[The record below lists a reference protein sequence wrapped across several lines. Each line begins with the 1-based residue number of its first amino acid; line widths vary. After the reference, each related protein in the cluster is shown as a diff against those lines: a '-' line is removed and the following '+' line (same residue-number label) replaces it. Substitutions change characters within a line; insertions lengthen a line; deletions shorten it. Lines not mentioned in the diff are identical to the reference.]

1 MDAVTAGHITGS
13 VVSPTVA
20 GLHHLEFYVADLER
34 TAAFWGG
41 LLAKFGYEPF
51 QEWDE
56 GISFR
61 TAGVSFVF
69 VAAPPEGDE
78 LDRRSAGLNHI
89 AFGVDTASEVDDLR
103 QELAAAGV
111 RMLYDDRY
119 PHAGGEDHY
128 AVFFEDPDGLKVE
141 VVASV

>member
-1 MDAVTAGHITGS
+1 MREVDDHGTDGAGPQ
-13 VVSPTVA
+13 PTVG

-34 TAAFWGG
+34 SARFWGD
-41 LLAKFGYEPF
+41 LLARFGYEPF

-61 TAGVSFVF
+61 SSGVAIALVAVPAGG
-69 VAAPPEGDE
+69 EE

-89 AFGVDTASEVDDLR
+89 AFGLATRSDVDALRAALSE
-103 QELAAAGV
+103 AGV
-111 RMLYDDRY
+111 RLLYDDRY

-141 VVASV
+141 VVACT